1 MHNRGRQLSIIAGL
15 IFLLFADAASADDL
29 RGYFPLY
36 NGRFWNFTGSPDSA
50 TVTWAVN
57 GSLTLKDVGRVTLMA
72 LDNGRFLCLRED
84 WEGIRIYGDYSADQY
99 LVPEKPLL
107 FLPGTLKPGE
117 PVEVDVTLKVF
128 SDPEGNIN
136 FKETGVIN
144 QKIKFL
150 HKEYEDITISGRLF
164 KNCAVIEKITA
175 QQNTV
180 TTETLYLAPGIGPV
194 KRVLRKGQETST
206 WSLSSWSGS
215 GTAKT
220 ENIAVKD
227 LLPFTPGITWTYADQ
242 KGTIW
247 HTTTK
252 AKEQVEGTASLPFVE
267 ETGDIYYYTLD
278 KRGLLLT
285 RKYWALVGGCT
296 DFHAPDLPLVVFP
309 AALKLGDYYSSMS
322 NSRVHTWP
330 SMTLMEEFYP
340 EMLCAS
346 IAVLKEDVTVPAG
359 KYRDC
364 LKVCLFS
371 VSRNFNMNNEQ
382 VRIGYIWLAKDT
394 GVVKKKLV
402 DMTNYF
408 NPLRINRIT
417 SIKFWDLTKIEK
429 KGN

>member
-1 MHNRGRQLSIIAGL
+1 MHSRVRHLSL
-15 IFLLFADAASADDL
+15 ILGLLFFLFPDAARADDL

-36 NGRFWNFTGSPDSA
+36 NGRFWNFTGAPDGY
-50 TVTWAVN
+50 TTTWAVN

-117 PVEVDVTLKVF
+117 PVEVAATLKVF

-136 FKETGVIN
+136 FKETGKIN
-144 QKIKFL
+144 QNIKFL
-150 HKEYEDITISGRLF
+150 HKEYEDVTISGKVF
-164 KNCAVIEKITA
+164 KNCAVVEKITTI
-175 QQNTV
+175 QNTV
-180 TTETLYLAPGIGPV
+180 TTETLYLSPGIGPV
-194 KRVLRKGQETST
+194 KRVLRKGQKNST
-206 WSLSSWSGS
+206 YSLSSWADS
-215 GTAKT
+215 GTAQA
-220 ENIAVKD
+220 ENFAVKD
-227 LLPFTPGITWTYADQ
+227 MLPFTPGITWTYNDH
-242 KGTIW
+242 KGMVW
-247 HTTTK
+247 RTTTK
-252 AKEQVEGTASLPFVE
+252 DKEPVEGAASLPFAE

-278 KRGLLLT
+278 NRGLLLT
-285 RKYWALVGGCT
+285 RKYWSLVGGCT
-296 DFHAPDLPLVVFP
+296 DFHAPDSPLVVFP
-309 AALKLGDYYSSMS
+309 STFHLGSYYSSIS
-322 NSRVHTWP
+322 NARVHTWP

-340 EMLCAS
+340 EMHCAS
-346 IAVLKEDVTVPAG
+346 IAVLKEDVSVPAG

-382 VRIGYIWLAKDT
+382 VRIGYIWLAKDA
-394 GVVKKKLV
+394 GVIKKRLV

-417 SIKFWDLTKIEK
+417 SIKFWDLIKIDK
-429 KGN
+429 K